1 MWEVSSLGDTG
12 ILGDMASFAPSL
24 LGSVSDSP
32 RAWKDVRRG
41 VVGLGGPIAMSSLD
55 TFRIPLGEGYR
66 SLNAG
71 DGDRAGLG
79 ASEKDLGLGVL

>member
-1 MWEVSSLGDTG
+1 
-12 ILGDMASFAPSL
+12 
-24 LGSVSDSP
+24 
-32 RAWKDVRRG
+32 
-41 VVGLGGPIAMSSLD
+41 VGLGGPIAMSSLD